1 MAGIA
6 AAWAGQAWAAEK
18 INFSRQIKPILSN
31 NCFRCHGPDPGER
44 KGGSD
49 GLRLDVADGAK
60 ADLGGYAAV
69 VPGHPETS
77 ALVKRI
83 NSSDADERMPPAD
96 SGKKLSPAEIELLT
110 EWIRQGA
117 EYSQHWAY
125 VKPVLPALPA
135 VKDDLWV
142 RNPIDRFVLARLE
155 REGLHPAV
163 EADRYALA
171 RRVSLDLTG
180 LPPTLEEVD
189 AFVADADPAAY
200 EKMVDRLL
208 AKPAYGEHW
217 AQQWLDMARYA
228 DSAGYADDPPRT
240 IWLYRDYVIRSFN
253 ANKPLDQFTVEQI
266 AGDMLPNPSEEQLI
280 ATAFHRNTLT
290 NSEGGTDDEEFR
302 NVAIVDRVNTTMA
315 IWMAT
320 TMACAQC
327 HNHKFDPIT
336 QQEYFR
342 LFALFNETE
351 DSDKRDEQPLL
362 SVYTEPQ
369 IEQRALWQ
377 NELAAT
383 GEKLKAKATELA
395 PERDRWL
402 QNVPL
407 EVAWQ
412 TLVPTAARSREG
424 KTTTISSD
432 GIVGVEGPSKTD
444 VYQIEIAAA
453 GSQLLDPAAG
463 SFGRPE
469 AAGQGTRLRGRQFRD
484 HPFRLAAA
492 PPRRAIAGRPIRADR
507 AAGQGKDGVVGRGR
521 GAARGGQRGPAGSSD
536 AKQHRLRR
544 QPGIGDRRQHQRR
557 LQRSP
562 FDHAHR
568 RFGQSVV
575 GSRFENRHAD

>member
-1 MAGIA
+1 MSARGAGCRSETRLGEGDSPNLLRGLRKFGTVPGGFRIGTQSAFQKSCTLALVAGIV

-44 KGGSD
+44 KGGTD

-110 EWIRQGA
+110 QWIGQGG

-135 VKDDLWV
+135 VKDEAWV

-155 REGLHPAV
+155 REGLHPSA

-171 RRVSLDLTG
+171 RRVSIDLTG
-180 LPPTLEEVD
+180 LPPTLEEID
-189 AFVADADPAAY
+189 AFVADTDPAAY
-200 EKMVDRLL
+200 ENMVDRLL

-240 IWLYRDYVIRSFN
+240 IWLYRDYVIRSYN
-253 ANKPLDQFTVEQI
+253 ANKPLDQFTIEQI

-302 NVAIVDRVNTTMA
+302 NVAVVDRVNTTMA

-342 LFALFNETE
+342 LFALLNETE

-369 IEQRALWQ
+369 QEQRAAVAKRVGRHRRKAEGQ
-377 NELAAT
+377 SGRT
-383 GEKLKAKATELA
+383 GARAGGAGVE
-395 PERDRWL
+395 
-402 QNVPL
+402 NVPL
-407 EVAWQ
+407 DVAWQ
-412 TLVPTAARSREG
+412 TLVPAAVKSHEG

-432 GIVGVEGPSKTD
+432 GIVGIEGPTKTD
-444 VYQIEIAAA
+444 AYQIEV
-453 GSQLLDPAAG
+453 
-463 SFGRPE
+463 
-469 AAGQGTRLRGRQFRD
+469 
-484 HPFRLAAA
+484 A
-492 PPRRAIAGRPIRADR
+492 PPARPSRACGWKRWPTRSCRA
-507 AAGQGKDGVVGRGR
+507 
-521 GAARGGQRGPAGSSD
+521 RGPAMRP
-536 AKQHRLRR
+536 AIL
-544 QPGIGDRRQHQRR
+544 
-557 LQRSP
+557 
-562 FDHAHR
+562 
-568 RFGQSVV
+568 
-575 GSRFENRHAD
+575 